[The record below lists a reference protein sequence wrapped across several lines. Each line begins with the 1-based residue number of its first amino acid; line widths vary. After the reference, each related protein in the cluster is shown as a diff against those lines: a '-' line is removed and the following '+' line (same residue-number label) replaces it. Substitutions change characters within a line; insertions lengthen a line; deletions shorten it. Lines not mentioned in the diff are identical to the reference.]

1 MLCSQRVRGLTPA
14 MKNKLERRYGF
25 SHLHFITFSCYRRM
39 PLLAST
45 DARDKFL
52 KILSEVRDRYDVGL
66 FGYVVMP
73 EHVHLL
79 ISEPNIG
86 DPSEVI
92 AVLKQ
97 RVSRALRGRRKKHK
111 RGQMRL
117 WDEPKLARYARFWQR
132 RFYDFNVWSVK
143 KKNEKMNYMH
153 FNPVK
158 RGLVE
163 RPRDWAWSSYNFYW
177 SGEKGVCTPNPQWEC
192 KKWRKSKNPYPLP
205 SPQ

>member
-1 MLCSQRVRGLTPA
+1 
-14 MKNKLERRYGF
+14 
-25 SHLHFITFSCYRRM
+25 M